1 MTAAQ
6 PIQHPSTSAES
17 LKRRRRRRHSLRS
30 RQVRYPESHKGLAVE
45 AAAKLTLNL
54 ILAATAVS
62 ALVRIVPYHQAQAI
76 KLQKIESAV
85 SIAELEATELR
96 QDFNRYFDP
105 AQANHIMQEQ
115 SGRESPNQKTV
126 VWVEPTY

>member
-6 PIQHPSTSAES
+6 PIRYPAKSDQS
-17 LKRRRRRRHSLRS
+17 LQRRRRRHRVLRS
-30 RQVRYPESHKGLAVE
+30 RPVLAPESHRVVAFE
-45 AAAKLTLNL
+45 TAAKLTFNL
-54 ILAATAVS
+54 LLAAAAVS
-62 ALVRIVPYHQAQAI
+62 ALVRLLPYRQAQAI
-76 KLQKIESAV
+76 KLQKIQGAV
-85 SIAELEATELR
+85 AVAEAEATELR

-115 SGRESPNQKTV
+115 SGRESPTQKTV